1 MVFWEEQAPLVG
13 RGRELTTLAR
23 LLEGAR
29 RGHSGIALVAGEPG
43 IGKTRLLLELA
54 RRARADKWHV
64 LLGRAYESEGM
75 PAYLPFSE
83 ALHDYLR
90 TCRPDEVRAHLEGV
104 TPDAFRLLPD
114 VAGWLPASRVES
126 GARPPVRARRDPEAE
141 RYRLFESVCG
151 VLLNI
156 ARSPPSGLLVC
167 LDDLHWAD
175 PPTLQLVLHLAR
187 KLDEAPVVL
196 VCSYRSTAS
205 GAGQPLL
212 DALAE
217 LSRERL
223 RQRLILN
230 ALSRD
235 ELGTLLTS
243 LGGAAAPAVVDS
255 IHAQTGGNPFFVREL
270 VRHLRDQGHDL
281 ARADLAAADWGVP
294 EGVHQVIGKRLS
306 RLSRQANQLLQ
317 ASAVLGEPLTFNMLG
332 AMLDLEPPPLLDALE
347 ETLRAGLLREEG
359 EQYHFSHALVR
370 QTVYRGLAGA
380 RRQHLH
386 LVAAAALERV
396 QAPVL
401 ERHLGELAVHYAR
414 AGELA
419 DPDKA
424 ITYAERAG
432 EAANAVFAYEEAASH
447 WRAALQQMDRYQVAP
462 ERQARLLERLGDLTY
477 LAGIDYDAGI
487 AHLQRALQLYEQ
499 LGQADR
505 AAHVHSRLGS
515 ALSMLP
521 ESWDLPRAVHH
532 YRCAEAILAAGP
544 PSSALGYV
552 YAGLAQVAVWDVRV
566 QDGLDASAK
575 ALDIAQR
582 LHDEALWAHA
592 AITRGGHLVSSGRIS
607 EGLDLMHRA
616 WETADRLNDPV
627 VFFAAFLGS
636 AFAHWIGDPNELRR
650 WCDRELA
657 RPRLDH
663 APGQRKRFL
672 ARLGA
677 AHALAG
683 DLQVARSLVSIV
695 GVSYDAWEV
704 LFWLGEWEQC
714 AALASRR
721 VAASQRGGER
731 AFAFEATYDL
741 ARLRRAQ
748 GEVEVARTLLEQA
761 LAVAVDGGERSYE
774 LGVRGLLAQVCAETD
789 RLPEARRQLEQ
800 ARVIAGNGE
809 EWRGLAGQLQL
820 AEGVVA
826 MAAGA
831 LPEAERHF
839 QRCIEVYR
847 RSAFPWGEAE
857 AQLLWGRGLRRAGE
871 TASATQ
877 KLRAAEAIYRRCG
890 AGDVW
895 LERLAREGQPE
906 PPAAHPNGLSR
917 REVEVL
923 RLVAAGRT
931 NQQIA
936 DELVI
941 SLNTVARHV
950 SNIFGKTGVANRA
963 EAASYAH
970 SRGLIAGSLTR
981 SC

>member
-1 MVFWEEQAPLVG
+1 MVTSKEQAPLVG
-13 RGRELTTLAR
+13 RDRELRTLAG

-29 RGHSGIALVAGEPG
+29 LGRSSIALVAGEPG
-43 IGKTRLLLELA
+43 IGKTRLLLEFV
-54 RRARADKWHV
+54 RRARAHEWHV
-64 LLGRAYESEGM
+64 LLGRAYDSEGM
-75 PAYLPFSE
+75 PPYLPFIE
-83 ALHDYLR
+83 ALRDYLR
-90 TCRPDEVRAHLEGV
+90 MCRPDDVRAYLDGIPPE
-104 TPDAFRLLPD
+104 AFRLLPE
-114 VAGWLPASRVES
+114 VASRLASSRPEPGV
-126 GARPPVRARRDPEAE
+126 RPPTRTRGDPEGE
-141 RYRLFESVCG
+141 RYRVFESVCG

-156 ARSPPSGLLVC
+156 ARSPPGGLLLC

-187 KLDEAPVVL
+187 KLDQAPVLL
-196 VCSYRSTAS
+196 VCSYRSTAA
-205 GAGQPLL
+205 GGGQPLL

-217 LSRERL
+217 LSRQQL
-223 RQRLILN
+223 GQRLVLS
-230 ALSRD
+230 ALSRA
-235 ELGTLLTS
+235 ELGSMVSS
-243 LGGAAAPAVVDS
+243 LGRPTAPEVVDV
-255 IHAQTGGNPFFVREL
+255 IHAQTGGNPFFAREL
-270 VRHLRDQGHDL
+270 VRHLQDQGHDL
-281 ARADLAAADWGVP
+281 SRADLAMADWGVP
-294 EGVHQVIGKRLS
+294 DGVHQVIGKRLS

-317 ASAVLGEPLTFNMLG
+317 ASAVLGEPLVPNVLG
-332 AMLDLEPPPLLDALE
+332 AMLELEPASLLDALE
-347 ETLRAGLLREEG
+347 EAVHAGLIREEG

-370 QTVYRGLAGA
+370 ETVYRGLTIA

-386 LVAAAALERV
+386 LTAAAALERV

-419 DPDKA
+419 DADKA

-432 EAANAVFAYEEAASH
+432 DAANAVFAYEEAAIH
-447 WRAALQQMDRYQVAP
+447 WRTALQQMDRHQVEP
-462 ERQARLLERLGDLTY
+462 EGRARLLERLGDLTY

-487 AHLQRALQLYEQ
+487 AYLQRALQLYEQ
-499 LGQADR
+499 LGRADLVAR
-505 AAHVHSRLGS
+505 VHSRLGS
-515 ALSMLP
+515 ALSTLP

-552 YAGLAQVAVWDVRV
+552 YAGLAQVAVWDVRI
-566 QDGLDASAK
+566 QDGLDASGK
-575 ALDIAQR
+575 ALDIAERVQ
-582 LHDEALWAHA
+582 DELLWAHA
-592 AITRGGHLVSSGRIS
+592 AATHGAHLFSSGRVG
-607 EGLDLMHRA
+607 EGLGLMHRA
-616 WETADRLNDPV
+616 WQTADRLNDPV

-636 AFAHWIGDPNELRR
+636 AFAHWIGDPSELKL

-657 RPRLDH
+657 RPRLRH

-672 ARLGA
+672 ARLAA

-683 DLQVARSLVSIV
+683 DLRMARALVSALDP
-695 GVSYDAWEV
+695 SYDVWEV

-714 AALASRR
+714 ATLASRR
-721 VAASQRGGER
+721 VEASQRGGER

-748 GEVEVARTLLEQA
+748 GQLELAGSLLEQA
-761 LAVAVDGGERSYE
+761 LAVAIDGGERTYE
-774 LGVRGLLAQVCAETD
+774 LAVRTLLAEVYAETD
-789 RLPEARRQLEQ
+789 RLPEARRQLAQ
-800 ARVIAGNGE
+800 ARTLSDTGGD
-809 EWRGLAGQLQL
+809 WRGLAGQQQL

-826 MAAGA
+826 LAAQA

-839 QRCIEVYR
+839 QRCIEVFR
-847 RSAFPWGEAE
+847 RYAFPWGEAE
-857 AQLLWGRGLRRAGE
+857 AQLLWGRGLRNARE

-877 KLRAAEAIYRRCG
+877 KLRAAEDIYRRCG
-890 AGDVW
+890 AGGVW
-895 LERLAREGQPE
+895 LERLARARQPDQ
-906 PPAAHPNGLSR
+906 PAPYPNGLSE

-970 SRGLIAGSLTR
+970 SRGLAAGSVTR